1 MTRPELYLRGH
12 IAGEDEARH
21 LLERSLLLVRRRVH
35 LQHEGVLGHAVPRRR
50 HLEEHLKHVRNR
62 RRRTKQSKGIVL
74 N

>member
-21 LLERSLLLVRRRVH
+21 LLERPLLLVRGRVH

-50 HLEEHLKHVRNR
+50 HLEEHLKHVRYR
-62 RRRTKQSKGIVL
+62 RRRTEQGEGSI
-74 N
+74 